1 MIKSIAITSLCG
13 GQEVLREFK
22 KEKNIS
28 VNKIDADSLDA
39 QIVYIHVIAKTNN
52 SIFLH
57 LPIHKRMLNSLKSCF
72 PYLK

>member
-1 MIKSIAITSLCG
+1 MQISSTILYMRKLRMIKSIAITSLCG

-39 QIVYIHVIAKTNN
+39 QIV
-52 SIFLH
+52 
-57 LPIHKRMLNSLKSCF
+57 
-72 PYLK
+72 